1 MKKNFLFSMMALV
14 GMTFASCSQEEIV
27 STASNGQTGEL
38 ITVSVNVPQVG
49 VASRAM
55 PEVEG
60 HARRCILQLVGT
72 DGAAIED
79 QRYVE
84 AVTGETVSFTF
95 TAPSDAYQ
103 CVFWADYLET
113 ADADVE
119 NAKDYIYDTSALPA
133 VGYTGLSHTVHFSD
147 AADAFCGVLANPTS
161 GASITLKRP
170 LTQIA
175 IGTNTPSDY
184 EGYTQVRVGNVGI
197 PGGYNIFTQ
206 TVNTTTT
213 KTTRLDL
220 TTMEDAA
227 AGQWTKLFVFAS
239 VDQTEYTFPEE
250 FPLSVTISNGNADE
264 NKSQTL
270 TSVNVDDNMI
280 SNINFTEQGGGE
292 EPGGGDEPDDDMTI
306 NVSFGDKF
314 DNEPVDPNAPLAVG
328 DYVNA
333 NGEKVATVE
342 EAVAVIFSLSEGV
355 TDNSNYEGKTVKG
368 YAIALENASNRTYLK
383 NGSAGTWD
391 SSLTATND
399 ATNDY
404 SGYTYSQALMASLE
418 AQAESSIL
426 TSYNTW
432 LGEHTTSG
440 NLSTWYIPTYDQ
452 ATAALSSVDPALAAA
467 LQEVR
472 ANGTWVLTSS
482 VNADGTSIKGV
493 LYTPTDATTGTV
505 KEATIGTDG
514 QAVIVPVVTIFE

>member
-84 AVTGETVSFTF
+84 AVTGETISFTF

-239 VDQTEYTFPEE
+239 VDKTEYTFPEE

-292 EPGGGDEPDDDMTI
+292 EPGGGDEPGDDMTI
-306 NVSFGDKF
+306 NVSFDDEF
-314 DNEPVDPNAPLAVG
+314 EEPADPNALAVG
-328 DYVNA
+328 DYIDA
-333 NGEKVATVE
+333 TGAKVADASS
-342 EAVAVIFSLSEGV
+342 AVAIVFALPEGV
-355 TDNSNYEGKTVKG
+355 TDDSEYGDGKVVEAYAVSLTFATASRTYATNYLSMNLAETAEGSYAGYAFTQAIDNARQEGTDYRQLDNFFNSNQ
-368 YAIALENASNRTYLK
+368 APALSGDKVSGWYIPSFAQLQAVANVSDAT
-383 NGSAGTWD
+383 
-391 SSLTATND
+391 LTATLQGGH
-399 ATNDY
+399 TGDY
-404 SGYTYSQALMASLE
+404 T
-418 AQAESSIL
+418 
-426 TSYNTW
+426 
-432 LGEHTTSG
+432 LG
-440 NLSTWYIPTYDQ
+440 
-452 ATAALSSVDPALAAA
+452 
-467 LQEVR
+467 
-472 ANGTWVLTSS
+472 TSS
-482 VNADGTSIKGV
+482 VV
-493 LYTPTDATTGTV
+493 LYGETEHRLQGVVVTQATGALEGNNTLQETTGFH
-505 KEATIGTDG
+505 IL
-514 QAVIVPVVTIFE
+514 PVVTIFE